1 MDLKDPAFFRRF
13 LFSTPFKQSFGM
25 DTVRTAV
32 RGIPTQLSIPILRSV
47 LKAPAPLARIM
58 MNELTEPLNRHLP
71 YIRKVYNGSWVCI
84 SSYFIHL

>member
-1 MDLKDPAFFRRF
+1 
-13 LFSTPFKQSFGM
+13 M

-71 YIRKVYNGSWVCI
+71 YIRKVYNGSWVCN
-84 SSYFIHL
+84 SSCSHFIYNLYFTELYR